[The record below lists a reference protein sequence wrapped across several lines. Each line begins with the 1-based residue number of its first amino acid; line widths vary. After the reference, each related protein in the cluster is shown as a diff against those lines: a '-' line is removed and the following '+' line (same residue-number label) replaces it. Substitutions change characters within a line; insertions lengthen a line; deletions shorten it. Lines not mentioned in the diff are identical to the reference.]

1 MATWPT
7 TLPAPLIAGYG
18 FSAQDQ
24 TLRTEMETGT
34 PRVRRRTSA
43 RLDKLNADWH
53 FTEAQFD
60 TFRDFFDDATTG
72 LAGGAS
78 WCTMV
83 LKVGA
88 GGAAS
93 YDARF
98 VGAYS
103 AELVSGTMWRVTA
116 QLEVRHV

>member
-7 TLPAPLIAGYG
+7 TLPAPLIAGY
-18 FSAQDQ
+18 SLQALDQ
-24 TLRTEMETGT
+24 TIRTEMETGT
-34 PRVRRRTSA
+34 PRVRRRTAA
-43 RLDKLNADWH
+43 RLDRLDASWH

-60 TFRDFFDDATTG
+60 AFRDFFDDSSTG
-72 LAGGAS
+72 LSGGAT

-103 AELVSGTMWRVTA
+103 AELVSRTMWRVSA
-116 QLEVRHV
+116 QLEVRHA